1 VTNPA
6 VTIRFA
12 NAYDA
17 SALATLAQLDSAEQ
31 VILPALVAEVDGEL
45 RAALS
50 LVDSA
55 VIADPFHPT
64 RELVDLLQIRAQQF
78 AERPR
83 RSLLKR
89 LRTPLRLARVS

>member
-1 VTNPA
+1 MTHPP

-12 NAYDA
+12 HAYDA
-17 SALATLAQLDSAEQ
+17 QALATLAQLDSAEQ
-31 VILPALVAEVDGEL
+31 VILPALVAEVDCEL

-64 RELVDLLQIRAQQF
+64 CELVDLLQIRARQF

-83 RSLLKR
+83 RSLLRR